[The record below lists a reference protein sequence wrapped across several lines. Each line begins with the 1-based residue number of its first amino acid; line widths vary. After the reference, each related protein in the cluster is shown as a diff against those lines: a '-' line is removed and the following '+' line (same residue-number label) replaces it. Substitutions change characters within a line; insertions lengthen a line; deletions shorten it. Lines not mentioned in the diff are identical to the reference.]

1 MTLEKF
7 TREIIDRITDYVL
20 MHIGRMECLPYTRE
34 DYQGGLQLSLPVN
47 DKQQKT
53 FIQILL
59 NEKNEYEIEVSWLNY
74 NGILEFTDPEYN
86 IDIDNLSNLLLN
98 IYDNV
103 ENERNWKECAKGIC
117 QAV

>member
-7 TREIIDRITDYVL
+7 TREIIDRITNCVL
-20 MHIGRMECLPYTRE
+20 MHIGSIECFPYTIE
-34 DYQGGLQLSLPVN
+34 NYQAGLELSLPVN
-47 DKQQKT
+47 DRQQET
-53 FIQILL
+53 TIQILL
-59 NEKNEYEIEVSWLNY
+59 NEKNEYDIEVTWFNE
-74 NGILEFTDPEYN
+74 NGLLEFTDPLYN
-86 IDIDNLSNLLLN
+86 IDIDNLSNLVLN